1 MKLELDLQELLELKG
16 ALIEKKN
23 RLKEAKQN
31 DKSDK
36 SMSAL
41 LNADS
46 IETINTLLQKIDKLS
61 IDYYYIVRILYPKC

>member
-1 MKLELDLQELLELKG
+1 MKLDLNLQELIELKS

-31 DKSDK
+31 DKSI
-36 SMSAL
+36 SSL

-46 IETINTLLQKIDKLS
+46 TETIDTLLDKL
-61 IDYYYIVRILYPKC
+61 DKLFNR